1 MSLENLRVIGRLQ
14 AHAPDQMLIR
24 AKGLAASQPVAQ
36 PDGRMGLQN
45 LRVIWRLQA
54 HAPDQVL
61 IRANG
66 AALSQPGAQPQEI
79 G

>member
-14 AHAPDQMLIR
+14 AHAPD
-24 AKGLAASQPVAQ
+24 
-36 PDGRMGLQN
+36 
-45 LRVIWRLQA
+45 RVT
-54 HAPDQVL
+54 

-66 AALSQPGAQPQEI
+66 ATPSQPGAQPQVC